1 MIKID
6 KIVAVWETLEPE
18 ATLTDLVD
26 AISKKY
32 HIANDAPLFYWV
44 KKAMN
49 ENSDLF
55 MRCPKVQPITLD
67 NELSKIVTYDKFEIA
82 YTKFLEQADRNAI
95 TQKSEGSKIPY
106 GFAFEPKKNFICGG
120 GFSQHF
126 GQGAASKTPYIS
138 WHVVSIYYVV
148 ERRKIVLG
156 IEESR
161 YSHLKDMQPI
171 KTEAIGKKDRYIAVF
186 YECTKDAIDYETLY
200 NKFISVST
208 QVMELGLK

>member
-6 KIVAVWETLEPE
+6 KVVEVWETLETD
-18 ATLTDLVD
+18 ATLTDFVD
-26 AISKKY
+26 AISRKY
-32 HIANDAPLFYWV
+32 HIANDGPLFYWV

-49 ENSDLF
+49 ENNHLF
-55 MRCPKVQPITLD
+55 IRRHKVQPITLE
-67 NELSKIVTYDKFEIA
+67 NELSKIVTYEKFEIA
-82 YTKFLEQADRNAI
+82 YAKFLEQADRNAI

-106 GFAFEPKKNFICGG
+106 GFAFESKKNFICGG

-148 ERRKIVLG
+148 ECRKIVLG

-200 NKFISVST
+200 NKFIDVST
-208 QVMELGLK
+208 QVMDLGLK

>member
-6 KIVAVWETLEPE
+6 KVVEVWETLETD

-26 AISKKY
+26 AISRRY
-32 HIANDAPLFYWV
+32 HIANDGPLFYWV
-44 KKAMN
+44 KKVMN
-49 ENSDLF
+49 ENNHLF
-55 MRCPKVQPITLD
+55 IRRHKVQPITLD
-67 NELSKIVTYDKFEIA
+67 NELSKIVTYEKFENA
-82 YTKFLEQADRNAI
+82 YSRFLEQADRNAI

-106 GFAFEPKKNFICGG
+106 GFTFEPKKNFICGG

-148 ERRKIVLG
+148 EHRKIVLG

-186 YECTKDAIDYETLY
+186 YECAKDAIDYETLY
-200 NKFISVST
+200 NKFISVSA
-208 QVMELGLK
+208 QVMQLGLK